1 MSIRQSLS
9 LRKNA
14 LVLGL
19 ALTTPAAVLAH
30 HGFGLFQL
38 DTVKEWSGTIT
49 RMEFVNPHSYI
60 YFDSVD
66 QNGQPLAMKCEM
78 RAASLLRRSG
88 WSKEMFE
95 VGLPVHIEGNP
106 HRDDIHACYTENI
119 TIGDRPTINRND
131 QFTIED
137 TIDNSDRPL
146 RLASGE
152 LNVSGDWAI
161 EQLVLTIGPEGG
173 NGSMVPKSL
182 REEFASGRMT
192 LAQIN
197 ARNPRPG
204 RPQYTQ
210 AGQDAATAFNS
221 RSPED
226 NPWFAC
232 KPTSIIRD
240 WTADWP
246 VNRFQQA
253 TVDGESVIDID
264 YGLYG
269 FSRRIHMDMDSH
281 PVNITPSYA
290 GHSIGHWEGDVLVV
304 DTIGFEAGVLSPPTR
319 SSEQM
324 HIVERFTLNTR
335 DMTLRREWTVEDPV
349 YLAAAWIGSDIMML
363 SDIPFERQECKELTP
378 EFMQE

>member
-1 MSIRQSLS
+1 MSFKKPVFFNKTI
-9 LRKNA
+9 
-14 LVLGL
+14 L
-19 ALTTPAAVLAH
+19 AFAVTAAVPATALAH

-38 DTVKEWSGTIT
+38 GTVKEWSGTIT
-49 RMEFVNPHSYI
+49 KMDFVNPHSYI

-66 QNGQPLAMKCEM
+66 ENGEVLSMKCEM

-131 QFTIED
+131 QFTIEE
-137 TIDNSDRPL
+137 TIDNSDRPM

-152 LNVSGDWAI
+152 LNISGDWAI

-182 REEFASGRMT
+182 REEYASGRMT
-192 LAQIN
+192 LEDIR
-197 ARNPRPG
+197 ARNPRPS
-204 RPQYTQ
+204 QIEYTR
-210 AGQDAATAFNS
+210 AGQQAADAFNG

-246 VNRFQQA
+246 VNRFEQKV
-253 TVDGESVIDID
+253 VDGESVIDID

-269 FSRRIHMDMDSH
+269 FNRRIHMGMENH
-281 PVNITPSYA
+281 PANVTPSYS

-324 HIVERFTLNTR
+324 HIVERFTLNTG

-349 YLAAAWIGSDIMML
+349 YLAAPWTGSDIMML
-363 SDIPFERQECKELTP
+363 SDIPFEKEECKELTP
-378 EFMQE
+378 EFMQ